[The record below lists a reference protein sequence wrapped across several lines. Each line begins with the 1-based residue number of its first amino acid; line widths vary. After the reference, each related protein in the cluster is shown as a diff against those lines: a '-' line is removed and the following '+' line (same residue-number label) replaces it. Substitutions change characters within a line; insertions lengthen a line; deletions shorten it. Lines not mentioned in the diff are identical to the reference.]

1 MLSTIKKQNAFYPVF
16 SDFFG
21 SDFLNDSE
29 WSSSPAVNIAEDKDS
44 FKIEVAAPGF
54 GKDDFHINVEKR
66 LLEISSEK
74 ESNSESKESKF
85 HRKEF
90 SYSKFK
96 RTFSLPESVDTD
108 RIKASYTD
116 GILCVSI
123 PKKEEAKDKP
133 ARTIDI
139 E

>member
-1 MLSTIKKQNAFYPVF
+1 MLATIRKQSPFNPVL

-21 SDFLNDSE
+21 SNFLNDSE
-29 WSSSPAVNIAEDKDS
+29 WNSSPAVNIAEDKNG

-54 GKDDFHINVEKR
+54 SKEDFRINVEKR
-66 LLEISSEK
+66 VLEIASEK
-74 ESNSESKESKF
+74 ESISESKDEKV

-90 SYSKFK
+90 YYSNFK
-96 RTFSLPESVDTD
+96 RTFSLPEHVDTEK
-108 RIKASYTD
+108 IGANYNN
-116 GILCVSI
+116 GILTVSI

-133 ARTIDI
+133 ARQISI

>member
-1 MLSTIKKQNAFYPVF
+1 MLATIRKQSPFNPVL

-21 SDFLNDSE
+21 SNFLNDSE
-29 WSSSPAVNIAEDKDS
+29 WNSSPAVNIAEDKNG

-54 GKDDFHINVEKR
+54 SKEDFRINVEKR
-66 LLEISSEK
+66 VLEIASEK
-74 ESNSESKESKF
+74 ESISESKDEKV

-90 SYSKFK
+90 YYSNFK
-96 RTFSLPESVDTD
+96 RTFSLPEHVDTEK
-108 RIKASYTD
+108 IGASYNN
-116 GILCVSI
+116 GILTVSI

-133 ARTIDI
+133 ARQISI